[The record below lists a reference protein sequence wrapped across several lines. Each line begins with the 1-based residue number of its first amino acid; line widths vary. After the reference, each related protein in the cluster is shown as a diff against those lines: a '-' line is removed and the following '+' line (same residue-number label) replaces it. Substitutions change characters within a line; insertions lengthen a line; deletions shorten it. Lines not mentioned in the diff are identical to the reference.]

1 MDELHYYNGL
11 MGSHVA
17 FIMRRLRR
25 VCAALGNRR
34 VRFISCSATVANPE
48 DHFKAIFGID
58 DVRLVD
64 FDGSPSGKLVCDPR
78 CEYIRLNLSIGRKE
92 FLCWNTPYKDPGDP
106 SSGRGD
112 AKFEC
117 ARLFCQLILRGV
129 RVIAFCRVREQ
140 CEKLVSAVKHELD
153 ALGRSECIA
162 RVMGYRGGYT
172 AQDRR
177 QIEAEMFEG
186 KLMGIVATTALEL
199 GVDIGTLDC
208 VLTWGFPYTISN
220 LRQQS
225 GRAGRRNKDSLS
237 ILVGDGFATDQHY
250 MQNPDEL
257 FTKPNAELQV
267 DLENMLVREGHIQCA
282 AYEMPIRPAED
293 SQYFGH
299 DLAEI
304 CAERLVPDEQGFFHC
319 HDRFRPQPSKFVT
332 IRDTEDEHFAI
343 IDITH
348 GRNVVLEE
356 LEASRATFTIYD
368 GAIFLH
374 QGNTYLVRD
383 FNPGKRMAKVEKVK
397 VDWTTE
403 QRDFTDIDP
412 VATEAIKRIPGSR
425 SSAYH
430 GTIRIKQVVFGY
442 FKIDRHGRVLDAV
455 QVDNPP
461 VLRYSKGMWLDV
473 PHQALQIMTERRLNV
488 AGGIHAAEHA
498 LMSLVPNFVVSLP
511 GDVRTECKSG
521 LKEFAKKETQRKR
534 PARLTFYDA
543 KGGAGG
549 SGINTKAF
557 EFIDLLLKQAL
568 DRVEACQ
575 CYQGCI
581 ECVCSA
587 LCKEANQVMSKA
599 GCEVILKSLLNREI
613 DVDALPMGPEELSP
627 AGVET
632 VIMAQPVPPR
642 DRTTLRVIGDPEES
656 HAVAMGDDEVVNG
669 DAVIEH

>member
-1 MDELHYYNGL
+1 M
-11 MGSHVA
+11 
-17 FIMRRLRR
+17 
-25 VCAALGNRR
+25 
-34 VRFISCSATVANPE
+34 
-48 DHFKAIFGID
+48 
-58 DVRLVD
+58 
-64 FDGSPSGKLVCDPR
+64 
-78 CEYIRLNLSIGRKE
+78 
-92 FLCWNTPYKDPGDP
+92 
-106 SSGRGD
+106 
-112 AKFEC
+112 
-117 ARLFCQLILRGV
+117 
-129 RVIAFCRVREQ
+129 
-140 CEKLVSAVKHELD
+140 
-153 ALGRSECIA
+153 
-162 RVMGYRGGYT
+162 
-172 AQDRR
+172 
-177 QIEAEMFEG
+177 
-186 KLMGIVATTALEL
+186 
-199 GVDIGTLDC
+199 
-208 VLTWGFPYTISN
+208 
-220 LRQQS
+220 
-225 GRAGRRNKDSLS
+225 
-237 ILVGDGFATDQHY
+237 
-250 MQNPDEL
+250 
-257 FTKPNAELQV
+257 
-267 DLENMLVREGHIQCA
+267 
-282 AYEMPIRPAED
+282 
-293 SQYFGH
+293 
-299 DLAEI
+299 
-304 CAERLVPDEQGFFHC
+304 
-319 HDRFRPQPSKFVT
+319 
-332 IRDTEDEHFAI
+332 
-343 IDITH
+343 
-348 GRNVVLEE
+348 LEE

-383 FNPGKRMAKVEKVK
+383 FDPGKRMAKVEKVK

-430 GTIRIKQVVFGY
+430 GVIRIKQVVFGY

-632 VIMAQPVPPR
+632 VVMAQPVPPR
-642 DRTTLRVIGDPEES
+642 DRTTLRVIGDPDEADGVATGDEEIVMELERPAGS
-656 HAVAMGDDEVVNG
+656 GGGGSEQY
-669 DAVIEH
+669 